1 MKRLLA
7 MILAVFM
14 VVALTACSGGG
25 GGGDKPAPPDG
36 GGETTTQSGGG
47 ETTASDPQLTL
58 NYSTHV
64 ANVGSTGEILGA
76 WLKQVEDES
85 GGSINIEE
93 YWSAS
98 LVPPTSAYAETS
110 QGVCD
115 INTQASGM
123 EGDHF
128 IIGSALSYFYYGE
141 GTEEQRMQAVHEV
154 YATVPGALDEYSDVE
169 ILGYGNAGAEFCIYS
184 TKPIRTIDDLKGL
197 NIRIMEDWVFD
208 VFMELGAAPVKMP
221 LGQMYESIEKG
232 AIDAILL
239 GCSNYVSE
247 NLADYVQYMTYI
259 GVGSSPNVWTYV
271 NNISWDKMSDHQK
284 EIMKTTAEQCE
295 KNLIENVWSI
305 DDGPVAES
313 NGVELIH
320 FSEEDTAKIIEVAKQ
335 KAQEQIDKL
344 NAAGLDGQAIFD
356 AARAAIE
363 KYIH

>member
-1 MKRLLA
+1 
-7 MILAVFM
+7 
-14 VVALTACSGGG
+14 
-25 GGGDKPAPPDG
+25 
-36 GGETTTQSGGG
+36 
-47 ETTASDPQLTL
+47 
-58 NYSTHV
+58 
-64 ANVGSTGEILGA
+64 
-76 WLKQVEDES
+76 
-85 GGSINIEE
+85 
-93 YWSAS
+93 
-98 LVPPTSAYAETS
+98 
-110 QGVCD
+110 
-115 INTQASGM
+115 
-123 EGDHF
+123 
-128 IIGSALSYFYYGE
+128 
-141 GTEEQRMQAVHEV
+141 
-154 YATVPGALDEYSDVE
+154 
-169 ILGYGNAGAEFCIYS
+169 
-184 TKPIRTIDDLKGL
+184 
-197 NIRIMEDWVFD
+197 
-208 VFMELGAAPVKMP
+208 MP

-305 DDGPVAES
+305 DDGPVAEA

-335 KAQEQIDKL
+335 KAQDQIDKL